1 MVHLICFRLE
11 IPFLGKFGPK
21 NQNCQFRLKFGTE
34 FMQNS
39 IRMFTVLGFGPKY
52 LFWAYLMQKF
62 KFVCSGKFATQ
73 IKSNI
78 QNSMGVFFIL
88 LKLETPFLGKFGPKN
103 ENCQFQLKFDTQSNS
118 NMKNSMVMFTP
129 FYGKFVSKNQDCVLK
144 LKFGTQTNLI
154 M

>member
-21 NQNCQFRLKFGTE
+21 KQNCQFRLKFGTE

-52 LFWAYLMQKF
+52 LFWAYLMEKF

-73 IKSNI
+73 INSNI

-118 NMKNSMVMFTP
+118 NMKNSVVMLTLYFLRILLSM
-129 FYGKFVSKNQDCVLK
+129 G
-144 LKFGTQTNLI
+144 NLFQKI
-154 M
+154 KIGC